1 MFLSKMG
8 NDRQYHKC
16 RSRFTVIIVEVDMS
30 DCGPPK
36 QCHFDFSW
44 PQQFPGIG
52 RSSKGKSSNKV
63 VVIYYFHNKL
73 LYNNDYKINT

>member
-1 MFLSKMG
+1 MSLREMG

-16 RSRFTVIIVEVDMS
+16 RSRFTVIVEVDMS

-36 QCHFDFSW
+36 LKRARRQCHFDFSW
-44 PQQFPGIG
+44 LQQFPGIG

-63 VVIYYFHNKL
+63 VVIYYFLASTTNFV
-73 LYNNDYKINT
+73 

>member
-1 MFLSKMG
+1 MSLCEVG

-16 RSRFTVIIVEVDMS
+16 KSRFTVIVEVDMS

-36 QCHFDFSW
+36 PKRARRLCHFDFSL

-63 VVIYYFHNKL
+63 VVIYYFLASTTNFV
-73 LYNNDYKINT
+73 